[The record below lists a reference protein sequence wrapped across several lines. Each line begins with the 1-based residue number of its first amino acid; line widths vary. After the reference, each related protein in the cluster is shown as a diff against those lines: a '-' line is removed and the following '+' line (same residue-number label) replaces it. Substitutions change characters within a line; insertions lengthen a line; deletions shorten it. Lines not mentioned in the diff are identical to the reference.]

1 MKVIKRSDKDIP
13 LEEAHGG
20 SGSRKVY
27 VSPAHLQSKHFEMMT
42 RGYLPGGQTF
52 DWHNHEGV
60 EEIMV
65 VVTGNGEVH
74 DEDGKYSYE
83 PGDVFVFPNSVR
95 HKIHN
100 PSQHQHEMI
109 FVRIKA

>member
-1 MKVIKRSDKDIP
+1 MKVIKRTDKDMP
-13 LEEAHGG
+13 LEDAHGG
-20 SGSRKVY
+20 TGQRKVY
-27 VSPAHLQSKHFEMMT
+27 AGPQHVKAEHFEMMT

-52 DWHNHEGV
+52 DWHNHKAT

-74 DEDGKYSYE
+74 DEDGVYE
-83 PGDVFVFPNSVR
+83 YGPGDVFVFPSDIQ

-100 PSQHQHEMI
+100 PTDYQHEMI
-109 FVRIKA
+109 FVRIKQ